1 MKNWI
6 LCVVLCV
13 VSFGLLTAVACADEP
28 VAYDGWT
35 ATSCESGACVVT
47 QAVRDAR
54 GTWNGLVYGQ
64 PIRNVG
70 RAVIAAKPVRRAGA
84 AIVRA
89 QPLRR
94 AASVV
99 ATVRPVRRVGKGV
112 GIVIRARPL
121 ARLVG
126 LRQ

>member
-1 MKNWI
+1 VKNWI
-6 LCVVLCV
+6 LCLVLCV
-13 VSFGLLTAVACADEP
+13 VSFGLLTAVTCADEP
-28 VAYDGWT
+28 VAYDQW
-35 ATSCESGACVVT
+35 ATSLGESGTSVVVQPAGYAPAT
-47 QAVRDAR
+47 C
-54 GTWNGLVYGQ
+54 NGLVCGQ

-70 RAVIAAKPVRRAGA
+70 RVVIAAKPVRRVGA

-94 AASVV
+94 AANVV
-99 ATVRPVRRVGKGV
+99 ATVRPIRRVGKAV